1 VSPHAH
7 GIREEFAR
15 LQRRSLAIAIVATI
29 AVVAGALAS
38 PRDFF
43 HAYLCSYLFWLGL
56 SLGSLAIVMLHHMT
70 GGSWGFAIRRLL
82 EAGMRT
88 LPLMALLFIPLVYG
102 IKHLYPWADAN
113 NVAHDAQLQHKA
125 PYLNVQFFLVR
136 VAIYF
141 ALWIGFAWV
150 NLRLSAKQDR
160 TGDPGPERRARALS
174 GPGLVAYAGT
184 MTLASVDWAMSLEPH
199 WFSTMY
205 GLVFIVGQ
213 VLSTLSFSVV
223 TAAWLTRREPFKRF
237 LATSHFHDLG
247 NLMFAF
253 VMLWGYVNFSQFLI
267 IWSGNV
273 SEETPWYLHRIG
285 SGWQTLALAMVV
297 LHFFAPFFLL
307 LVRKLKRNA
316 QYLALIAL
324 LLLVTRYLD
333 LYWLIAPAF
342 HRAGFEIG
350 WLDVVTPVAIG
361 GWWLAAFISSLKG
374 RPLISLQDAHLE
386 GMLESTQHG

>member
-1 VSPHAH
+1 
-7 GIREEFAR
+7 
-15 LQRRSLAIAIVATI
+15 
-29 AVVAGALAS
+29 
-38 PRDFF
+38 
-43 HAYLCSYLFWLGL
+43 
-56 SLGSLAIVMLHHMT
+56 
-70 GGSWGFAIRRLL
+70 
-82 EAGMRT
+82 
-88 LPLMALLFIPLVYG
+88 VYG
-102 IKHLYPWADAN
+102 MKELYPWADSN
-113 NVAHDAQLQHKA
+113 NVAHDALLQHKA
-125 PYLNVQFFLVR
+125 PYLNIPFFLVR

-141 ALWIGFAWV
+141 ALWIGFAWM

-160 TGDPGPERRARALS
+160 TGDAGPERRARALS
-174 GPGLVAYAGT
+174 GPGLAAYAAT
-184 MTLASVDWAMSLEPH
+184 MTLASIDWAMSLEPH

-213 VLSTLSFSVV
+213 VLATLCFSVV
-223 TAAWLTRREPFKRF
+223 AAAWLTRREPFKRF

-285 SGWQTLALAMVV
+285 SGWQGLALTLIA

-307 LVRKLKRNA
+307 LIRKLKRSA
-316 QYLALIAL
+316 HYLALIAVL
-324 LLLVTRYLD
+324 LLTTRYLD

-342 HRAGFEIG
+342 HRQGFEIG
-350 WLDVVTPVAIG
+350 WLDIVTPVAIG
-361 GWWLAAFISSLKG
+361 GIWIAAFISSLKG

-386 GMLESTQHG
+386 QLLESPQHG